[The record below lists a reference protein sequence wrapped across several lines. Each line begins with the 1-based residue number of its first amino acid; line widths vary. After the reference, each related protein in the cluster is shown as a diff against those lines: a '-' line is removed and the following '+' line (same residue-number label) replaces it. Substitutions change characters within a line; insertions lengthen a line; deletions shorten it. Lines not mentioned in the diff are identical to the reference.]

1 MWRNRRLL
9 DLLGLEH
16 PIIQA
21 PMAGST
27 TPAMAAA
34 VANAGGLGS
43 IGAATASLDEWR
55 NTVAETKRLTNR
67 AINVNFFVHEPPTPE
82 PTREMRMAVRLEPY
96 YAELGLEVPAPSVP
110 FHPFNAAALS
120 ALVELRPRVASFH
133 FGLPAAAAVKALKD
147 AGIRVLSS
155 ATTPGEAKK
164 LEAMGADAV
173 IAQGWEAG
181 GHRGTFAAPFAEGQ
195 IGTMALVPQVV
206 DAVQIPVIAAGGIA
220 DGRGIAAAL
229 MLGASGV
236 QIGTAFLT
244 CAESAAHPLHREALL
259 DRARPSQVTPLF
271 GGRPARALVNR
282 YMTEMADA
290 EPLPFPMQF
299 SLVTP
304 LARAAV
310 QAGSTDFLPMWAGQ
324 AHGLNRALP
333 AAELMQRLVEEA
345 AQRLASPAPG
355 S

>member
-1 MWRNRRLL
+1 MWRDRRLI

-55 NTVAETKRLTNR
+55 STVAEAKRQTNR
-67 AINVNFFVHEPPTPE
+67 ALNVNFFVHEPPTPD
-82 PTREMRMAVRLEPY
+82 AVRETRVAARLAPY
-96 YAELGLEVPAPSVP
+96 YAELGLLVPAASVP
-110 FHPFNAAALS
+110 FHPFNAAALA
-120 ALVELRPRVASFH
+120 ALIELRPAVASFH
-133 FGLPAAAAVKALKD
+133 FGLPSAQTVGALKA

-155 ATTPGEAKK
+155 ATTPAEAVK

-206 DAVQIPVIAAGGIA
+206 DAVKVPVVAAGGIA

-236 QIGTAFLT
+236 QLGTAFLT
-244 CAESAAHPLHREALL
+244 CAESAAHPLHRQALL
-259 DRARPSQVTPLF
+259 ETGRPSQVTSVF
-271 GGRPARALVNR
+271 GGRPARALSNR
-282 YMTEMADA
+282 YMAEMAEI

-324 AHGLNRALP
+324 AHGLNRSLP
-333 AAELMQRLVEEA
+333 AAELMQRLVTEA
-345 AQRLASPAPG
+345 TTRLA
-355 S
+355 

>member
-1 MWRNRRLL
+1 MWRDRRLI

-43 IGAATASLDEWR
+43 IGAATATLDEWR
-55 NTVAETKRLTNR
+55 KTVTEAKRLTNR
-67 AINVNFFVHEPPTPE
+67 ALNVNFFVHEPPTPPE
-82 PTREMRMAVRLEPY
+82 PAQEMRMAVRLEPY
-96 YAELGLEVPAPSVP
+96 YADLGLEVPAPSVP
-110 FHPFNAAALS
+110 FHPFSTAALN
-120 ALVELRPRVASFH
+120 ALVDLRPRVASFH
-133 FGLPAAAAVKALKD
+133 FGLPAASAVKALKD

-155 ATTPGEAKK
+155 ATTPSEAMK

-195 IGTMALVPQVV
+195 IGTMALVPQMV
-206 DAVQIPVIAAGGIA
+206 DAVKIPVIAAGGIA

-229 MLGASGV
+229 MLGAAGV

-244 CAESAAHPLHREALL
+244 CTESAAHPLHREALL
-259 DRARPSQVTPLF
+259 EAGRPSQVTSVF

-324 AHGLNRALP
+324 AHGLNRSLP
-333 AAELMQRLVEEA
+333 AAELMQRLVTEA
-345 AQRLASPAPG
+345 TQRLA
-355 S
+355 

>member
-1 MWRNRRLL
+1 MWRDRRLL

-21 PMAGST
+21 PMAGSA

-43 IGAATASLDEWR
+43 IGAATATLDDWR
-55 NTVAETKRLTNR
+55 AAVAEAKRLTNR
-67 AINVNFFVHEPPTPE
+67 ALNVNFFVHEPPTPDIV
-82 PTREMRMAVRLEPY
+82 RETRMAARLAPY
-96 YAELGLEVPAPSVP
+96 YGELGLQVPAASVP
-110 FHPFNAAALS
+110 FHPFNAAALA
-120 ALVELRPRVASFH
+120 ALIELRPRVASFH
-133 FGLPAAAAVKALKD
+133 FGLPAAPAVEALKH

-155 ATTPGEAKK
+155 ATTPAEAVK

-181 GHRGTFAAPFAEGQ
+181 GHRGTFAVPFAEGQ

-206 DAVQIPVIAAGGIA
+206 DAVKVPVIAAGGIA

-229 MLGASGV
+229 MLGAAGV

-244 CAESAAHPLHREALL
+244 CAESSAHPLHRQALMQPE
-259 DRARPSQVTPLF
+259 RAAHVTAAF
-271 GGRPARALVNR
+271 GGRPARALANR
-282 YMTEMADA
+282 YMVEMAEI

-304 LARAAV
+304 LARAGA
-310 QAGSTDFLPMWAGQ
+310 QGGSTDFLPMWAGQ
-324 AHGLNRALP
+324 AYGLNRNLP
-333 AAELMQRLVEEA
+333 AAELMQRLVEETT
-345 AQRLASPAPG
+345 QRLA
-355 S
+355 

>member
-1 MWRNRRLL
+1 MWRDRRLI
-9 DLLGLEH
+9 DLLGLDH

-43 IGAATASLDEWR
+43 IGAATLSLDEWR
-55 NTVAETKRLTNR
+55 STVTEAKRLTNR
-67 AINVNFFVHEPPTPE
+67 ALNVNFFVHEPPTPDAA
-82 PTREMRMAVRLEPY
+82 REIRMVARLAPY
-96 YAELGLEVPAPSVP
+96 YAELGLPVPAASVP
-110 FHPFNAAALS
+110 FHPFNAAALA
-120 ALVELRPRVASFH
+120 ALIELRPRVASFH
-133 FGLPAAAAVKALKD
+133 FGLPSAQAVKAMKD

-155 ATTPGEAKK
+155 ATTPAEAIK

-206 DAVQIPVIAAGGIA
+206 DAVKVPVIAAGGIA

-244 CAESAAHPLHREALL
+244 CVESAAHPLHREALL
-259 DRARPSQVTPLF
+259 QPARPSQVTSVF
-271 GGRPARALVNR
+271 GGRPARALGNR
-282 YMTEMADA
+282 YMAEMADA

-324 AHGLNRALP
+324 AHGLNRSLP
-333 AAELMQRLVEEA
+333 AAELMQRLVTEA
-345 AQRLASPAPG
+345 TQRLA
-355 S
+355 